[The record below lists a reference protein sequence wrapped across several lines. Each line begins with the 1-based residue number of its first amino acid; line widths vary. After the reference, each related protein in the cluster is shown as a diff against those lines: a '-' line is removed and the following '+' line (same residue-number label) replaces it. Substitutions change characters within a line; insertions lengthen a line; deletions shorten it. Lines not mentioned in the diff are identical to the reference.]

1 MIVTAIRLG
10 PSALREIA
18 VRLAS
23 TSSRRHDDIL
33 QQRSKDRN
41 WQNKQWAT
49 SFPDVLRPLGNKF
62 NIMQLKGLI
71 PEGILRTVKAEYWV
85 RKTSLRAALRLGPA
99 TPVTS
104 SAAHLHYPAP
114 VGTAYLA
121 HMCIQ
126 LSCLI
131 RHLTRRG
138 NLSAHGQ
145 AGTGLNSLRLTI
157 L

>member
-1 MIVTAIRLG
+1 MKLLCDWRRQARADTMTYCNSESRTG
-10 PSALREIA
+10 TGK
-18 VRLAS
+18 
-23 TSSRRHDDIL
+23 TSSGRRPSL
-33 QQRSKDRN
+33 TYY
-41 WQNKQWAT
+41 A
-49 SFPDVLRPLGNKF
+49 LGNKF

-126 LSCLI
+126 LSRLI

-145 AGTGLNSLRLTI
+145 AGTGLHSLRLTI